1 MGIKVIH
8 KALNNALLLV
18 TDKLVLIFQEL
29 LI

>member
-1 MGIKVIH
+1 MGIKVIY